1 MPTRHQGQ
9 PASSISLSRQD
20 GDTPPQPAGKMSSER
35 NQLRTKFQQQTK
47 IIEPILRL
55 KIPMI
60 AKKAVQAT

>member
-1 MPTRHQGQ
+1 
-9 PASSISLSRQD
+9 
-20 GDTPPQPAGKMSSER
+20 MSSER

-60 AKKAVQAT
+60 AKKRCKPLHDKTHKKTANGWRAMRLTSNQLMSSW